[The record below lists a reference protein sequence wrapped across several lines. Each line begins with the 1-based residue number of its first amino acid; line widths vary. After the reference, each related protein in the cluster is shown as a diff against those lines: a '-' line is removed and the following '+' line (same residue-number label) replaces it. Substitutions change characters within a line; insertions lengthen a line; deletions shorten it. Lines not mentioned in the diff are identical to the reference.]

1 MNETWSFQLRVYLP
15 EALAEAAR
23 RDADD
28 PALAPLS
35 AVLRRHDARILCQYD
50 AFAAYVAEAEREG
63 VEKFPLY
70 KWTRLTIDDPEKRA
84 KHIQA
89 FAVRV
94 HDAEVYGREA
104 ADALEADLR
113 GLVGG
118 GVVTRISR
126 HDTNPANNIPVPE
139 HLRG

>member
-1 MNETWSFQLRVYLP
+1 MNEPWAYQLRVYLP

-23 RDADD
+23 RDAGD
-28 PALAPLS
+28 PALAPLN
-35 AVLRRHDARILCQYD
+35 AVLRRHGAAILCQYD

-63 VEKFPLY
+63 VENYPLY
-70 KWTRLTIDDPEKRA
+70 RWTRLTIDDPEKRA

-94 HDAEVYGREA
+94 QDREVYGRAA

-113 GLVGG
+113 DLVGG

-126 HDTNPANNIPVPE
+126 HDTNPANNIPVPA